1 LALEGED
8 VQEQQEQQVMDF
20 IQANIGS
27 VYALELLLLIK
38 RYPNKTWRAGDLI
51 RELRSSGT
59 AVSEALSR
67 LVKAG
72 FVSENP
78 AGRYV
83 FAPASSKHERLA
95 ADIEQAYA
103 HMPMSVM
110 QGIAGTRGAPE

>member
-8 VQEQQEQQVMDF
+8 VQEQQEQEVMAF

-38 RYPNKTWRAGDLI
+38 RCPTKTWRAGDLI

-59 AVSEALSR
+59 AVGEAIGR

-72 FVSENP
+72 FVAENP
-78 AGRYV
+78 PGRYV
-83 FAPASSKHERLA
+83 FAPASPQHERLA
-95 ADIEQAYA
+95 TEIEQAYA
-103 HMPMSVM
+103 HMPISVM
-110 QGIAGTRGAPE
+110 QGIAGAK